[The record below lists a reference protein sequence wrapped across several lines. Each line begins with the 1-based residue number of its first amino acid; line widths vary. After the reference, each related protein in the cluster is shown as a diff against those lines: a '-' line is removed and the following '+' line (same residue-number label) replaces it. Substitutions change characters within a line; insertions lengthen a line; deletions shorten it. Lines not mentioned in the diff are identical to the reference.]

1 MAEVSACMRRS
12 LASPNLRVWQHPGK
26 ALRFLVGRRGRSDV
40 LLLGG
45 AWEPGDG
52 GHPARDPRALIA
64 TAQRTVKAAVGV
76 DLSLCTQWRAAPW
89 CLDIVSG
96 RVAPHTVF
104 LFSAPNSQHA
114 PRSLLALHPRAWS
127 LASGRVLLDVYL
139 AVKCTCILLVQNA
152 SPPRWGW

>member
-1 MAEVSACMRRS
+1 MRRS

-76 DLSLCTQWRAAPW
+76 DLSLCTQWCAPP
-89 CLDIVSG
+89 G
-96 RVAPHTVF
+96 
-104 LFSAPNSQHA
+104 FS
-114 PRSLLALHPRAWS
+114 
-127 LASGRVLLDVYL
+127 
-139 AVKCTCILLVQNA
+139 TLLVDIMPIQSVSVQLHQCAQVPAGAQMLAGSA
-152 SPPRWGW
+152 SPYPVP